1 MRNETKRTKQRGEE
15 KERRNH
21 TFLALHFPR
30 VGLFSVPR
38 SQTTF
43 DLMNDCAK
51 ERILH
56 SGDGGSGS
64 GGGNMADKDRDR
76 EENIY
81 YKNFFS
87 FEKGKLK

>member
-1 MRNETKRTKQRGEE
+1 
-15 KERRNH
+15 
-21 TFLALHFPR
+21 
-30 VGLFSVPR
+30 
-38 SQTTF
+38 
-43 DLMNDCAK
+43 MNDCAK

-56 SGDGGSGS
+56 SGDGDGGS